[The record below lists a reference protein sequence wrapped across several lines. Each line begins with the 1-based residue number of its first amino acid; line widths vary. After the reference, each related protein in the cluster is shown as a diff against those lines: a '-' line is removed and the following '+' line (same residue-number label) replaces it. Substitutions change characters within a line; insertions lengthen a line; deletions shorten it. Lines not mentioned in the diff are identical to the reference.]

1 MICLL
6 QYAGPSAL
14 DARDNHGCTP
24 FWYAAA
30 AGHFKIIRLL
40 DPSTNVHCK
49 PNTGLTPLAIAAL
62 KGHPEVVRHLLDLNS
77 YPPGHIRA
85 DPNATDYN
93 GHTPLDNAIYGSHL
107 DCMKLLREHGAVE
120 GRAISFDSGSSSME
134 DNDLSSDE
142 EA

>member
-77 YPPGHIRA
+77 YPL
-85 DPNATDYN
+85 ATY
-93 GHTPLDNAIYGSHL
+93 GPIPMLPTITGTRPWTTPFMVLTLI
-107 DCMKLLREHGAVE
+107 V
-120 GRAISFDSGSSSME
+120 
-134 DNDLSSDE
+134 
-142 EA
+142 